1 MNPTA
6 LKSLMD
12 ELILRKTVYL
22 SSLNATWIDRSN
34 SPNPAEAALIARIN
48 ELEWVIAELLKLSS
62 GE

>member
-1 MNPTA
+1 
-6 LKSLMD
+6 MD

-48 ELEWVIAELLKLSS
+48 ELEWVIAEWLKLSG